1 MGVIY
6 KKELKGYFT
15 GMMGYVFI
23 AFALAVIG
31 IYTVAVNFIQSYPNF
46 EYVLD
51 SIRFLFLLLIP
62 ILTMRTM
69 SDEKRQRTDLLLYS
83 SPISTYSIILGKFFA
98 ALTVFAVPFAVSCF
112 YPLIIG
118 RYGVVNYKV
127 AYSAI
132 FGFVLMGGAC
142 IAIGIFLSS
151 LTESQ
156 MVSAVLC
163 FGALLLCYLMP
174 SLSSIMPSSALS
186 SLGGFLVL
194 AVFFGC
200 MINITTKNK
209 ILSIALG
216 GLTAA
221 VPAAVYLIDRTAL
234 EGTFNTA
241 MNAWPYSPNSTISS
255 TACLTWPPLST
266 L

>member
-83 SPISTYSIILGKFFA
+83 SPIST
-98 ALTVFAVPFAVSCF
+98 
-112 YPLIIG
+112 
-118 RYGVVNYKV
+118 
-127 AYSAI
+127 
-132 FGFVLMGGAC
+132 
-142 IAIGIFLSS
+142 
-151 LTESQ
+151 
-156 MVSAVLC
+156 
-163 FGALLLCYLMP
+163 
-174 SLSSIMPSSALS
+174 
-186 SLGGFLVL
+186 
-194 AVFFGC
+194 
-200 MINITTKNK
+200 
-209 ILSIALG
+209 
-216 GLTAA
+216 
-221 VPAAVYLIDRTAL
+221 
-234 EGTFNTA
+234 
-241 MNAWPYSPNSTISS
+241 
-255 TACLTWPPLST
+255 
-266 L
+266 

>member
-51 SIRFLFLLLIP
+51 SVRFLFLLLIP

-132 FGFVLMGGAC
+132 FGFLLMGGAC
-142 IAIGIFLSS
+142 IAIGIFLTTYANFNPADAQGI
-151 LTESQ
+151 TEWLFSVRVNYAIQ
-156 MVSAVLC
+156 RTCTVIIGMIPS
-163 FGALLLCYLMP
+163 GMLLLT
-174 SLSSIMPSSALS
+174 SVA
-186 SLGGFLVL
+186 L
-194 AVFFGC
+194 AVGV
-200 MINITTKNK
+200 IRLTKH
-209 ILSIALG
+209 
-216 GLTAA
+216 
-221 VPAAVYLIDRTAL
+221 
-234 EGTFNTA
+234 NT
-241 MNAWPYSPNSTISS
+241 
-255 TACLTWPPLST
+255 LVQD
-266 L
+266 

>member
-132 FGFVLMGGAC
+132 FGFLLMGGAC

-156 MVSAVLC
+156 IKSNVRTSQIALARQIAMYLSRQLLSLPYQVIGRSFSKDHTTVL
-163 FGALLLCYLMP
+163 
-174 SLSSIMPSSALS
+174 S
-186 SLGGFLVL
+186 
-194 AVFFGC
+194 
-200 MINITTKNK
+200 NINK
-209 ILSIALG
+209 IEKNLKTDG
-216 GLTAA
+216 GLRKA
-221 VPAAVYLIDRTAL
+221 VDTLT
-234 EGTFNTA
+234 E
-241 MNAWPYSPNSTISS
+241 TIKKDD
-255 TACLTWPPLST
+255 
-266 L
+266 